1 MTPSQTADDTY
12 FQRRYHDYVV
22 TSLAFGSDID
32 VGLISPSGRAVILR
46 LEDAVAFR
54 AKGVT
59 ERNIVIAVSFEPL
72 RSLTP
77 EAFIATL
84 RKFGDPFDRD
94 QQLRALLEMRRD
106 FGLLS
111 IDEAVGLSAVAVC
124 RRAVER

>member
-12 FQRRYHDYVV
+12 FERRYHDYVV

-32 VGLISPSGRAVILR
+32 VGLTSPSGRAVLLR
-46 LEDAVAFR
+46 LEEVIVFR
-54 AKGVT
+54 AKGVMQQ
-59 ERNIVIAVSFEPL
+59 NIVIAVSFGPL

-77 EAFIATL
+77 EAVIATL
-84 RKFGDPFDRD
+84 RKFGDTFAEDK
-94 QQLRALLEMRRD
+94 LRALLERRRD

-124 RRAVER
+124 RRAVEQ